1 VPGTNQNDQ
10 VLTCLT
16 SREHDY
22 AENIEVVSD
31 SILEHPNRSG
41 YRGANWAWQDSTARE
56 YSFVRL
62 NHRRWSG
69 DEHVLQAGVGFGE
82 SLVARY
88 RKIENSVGRAVGK
101 ELRALRAEIGP
112 QNPVA

>member
-22 AENIEVVSD
+22 AENTKVVSD

-41 YRGANWAWQDSTARE
+41 YLRPIPQIRIRTPCGTDPGRITWQR
-56 YSFVRL
+56 
-62 NHRRWSG
+62 
-69 DEHVLQAGVGFGE
+69 GVG
-82 SLVARY
+82 
-88 RKIENSVGRAVGK
+88 
-101 ELRALRAEIGP
+101 
-112 QNPVA
+112 PVSPDTG